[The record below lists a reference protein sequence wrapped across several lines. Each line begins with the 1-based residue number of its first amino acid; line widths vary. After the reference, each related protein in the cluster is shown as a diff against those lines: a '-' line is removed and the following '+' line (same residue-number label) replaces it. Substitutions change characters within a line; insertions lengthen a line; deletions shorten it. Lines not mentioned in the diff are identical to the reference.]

1 MKESIILIVIAS
13 MIIIVI
19 LVIFFSNKAI
29 IKRKLKKSNYKRIA
43 DFKDGDIA
51 KIVGCIE
58 IVGKPLYS
66 PLSKRECS
74 HYYVH
79 VEQEKSSG
87 KSSSWETIIEE
98 EVTSRYLIKDGIRY
112 AIINDKK
119 LKSYIVQ
126 DAKFSSG
133 FWNDATENLENYL
146 KSKGE
151 ESEGFFGFNKTLRF
165 KEGVLE
171 KGEEIAVLG
180 KGNWKDATSLNLPE
194 KYGKVLEITSTNE
207 QAIYLSDDTCTT
219 EKISK
224 PNPSSD
230 KRTITKKRYKK

>member
-1 MKESIILIVIAS
+1 MKESIILIVITVT
-13 MIIIVI
+13 IIIVI
-19 LVIFFSNKAI
+19 LAIYFSKKAI
-29 IKRKLKKSNYKRIA
+29 IKRKLKNSNYKRIA

-51 KIVGCIE
+51 KLVGCVE
-58 IVGKPLYS
+58 IIGNPLYS
-66 PLSKRECS
+66 PLSNRECS

-87 KSSSWETIIEE
+87 NSSTWETIIEE

-112 AIINDKK
+112 AIINDNK

-133 FWNDATENLENYL
+133 FWNDAGENLEKYL

-165 KEGVLE
+165 KEGILE

-180 KGNWKDATSLNLPE
+180 EGNWKDATSLNLPE
-194 KYGKVLEITSTNE
+194 KYGKVLEITSTEE
-207 QAIYLSDDTCTT
+207 QSVYLSDDTCTT
-219 EKISK
+219 EKNK
-224 PNPSSD
+224 QNPSSD
-230 KRTITKKRYKK
+230 QRTFIKKRYKK